1 MQQTSRA
8 KIIEQLVFAGL
19 LGVLIVIPLPFGGDR
34 PWAWSLLAIVIGAM
48 LSVWGVFAGLS
59 RSNQAASLRP
69 IFPSLVLYGLVLLWA
84 GLQSTTLAP
93 QPWHNELWNM
103 AEKALGANLS
113 TNISV
118 NPHET
123 RTGLMRLFTYGGVF
137 LLTFQLCTTQARAE
151 KLVRWVLGATL
162 VYAVYGIVA
171 ETTGI
176 DRVLWY
182 PKSQGNIGQ
191 LSSTFLDRNAFATYA
206 GLGLIAA
213 MSLLFRPAMR
223 KGDLDSGWRFAT
235 RALAEYMF
243 ARTWLIML
251 AAAILFIAVLM
262 THSRAGL
269 AVAILGISTYL
280 GFIALTRNRR
290 RFVLAGGGAIMVLA
304 SLIFVIG
311 GGGTITRLTNP
322 TSGAEIRKVIF
333 KGTAEAIAASPVL
346 GTGANTFTDVYPMY
360 RDETVPV
367 TITRAHNMYLEEA
380 LGLGIPATVMLVLA
394 ILWIVLICSASLRY
408 FGRLANL
415 PCMGIAAT
423 ALVGTH
429 ALVDYNLNI
438 PAVTVTYTALLAV
451 ACAQALRLARPE
463 PMALERRSF

>member
-19 LGVLIVIPLPFGGDR
+19 LGVLIVLPLPFGGDR
-34 PWAWSLLAIVIGAM
+34 PWAWSLLAIVIGGM
-48 LSVWGVFAGLS
+48 LAVWGVFAGLS

-93 QPWHNELWNM
+93 QSWHNELWGM
-103 AEKALGANLS
+103 AEKALGAHLTS
-113 TNISV
+113 NISV
-118 NPHET
+118 NPHES

-137 LLTFQLCTTQARAE
+137 LLTFQLCTAPARAE
-151 KLVRWVLGATL
+151 KLVRWVLGASL
-162 VYAVYGIVA
+162 VYAIYGIVV
-171 ETTGI
+171 ETSGV
-176 DRVLWY
+176 DRVLWF
-182 PKSQGNIGQ
+182 PKSQGHIGQ
-191 LSSTFLDRNAFATYA
+191 LSATFLDRNSFAAYA
-206 GLGLIAA
+206 GLGLVAA

-223 KGDLDSGWRFAT
+223 KGDMESGWRFAT

-251 AAAILFIAVLM
+251 AATILFIAILM

-269 AVAILGISTYL
+269 AVAILGVSTYL
-280 GFIALTRNRR
+280 GFIALTRNSR

-304 SLIFVIG
+304 SLIFVIAG
-311 GGGTITRLTNP
+311 NGTITRLTNP
-322 TSGAEIRKVIF
+322 TSGAEVRNVIYH
-333 KGTAEAIAASPVL
+333 GTTDAIATAPLVGS
-346 GTGANTFTDVYPMY
+346 GANTFADVFPMY

-380 LGLGIPATVMLVLA
+380 MELGIPAAVMLVLA

-408 FGRLANL
+408 FGRLAHL

-463 PMALERRSF
+463 PLSMERRAF